1 MRSELLRRGE
11 RIAGRYEAITVCC
24 ESALWVGFSCIHLLD
39 QPQAGRVYDARRPGV
54 LLKVVR
60 PELVREPGTCDRLVR
75 ELRRIQALEHPGL
88 VPLVDVQLF
97 ERQKTVILVD
107 SSTTS
112 PSDRGLRFWSL
123 IGTETFAIE
132 ETHKVMMELAAV
144 LGYLHERGVCHG
156 DVRPQTLLPEQAG
169 IRLRDLGL
177 ATSLPRADYL
187 NAIKWHADPAL
198 LAPEVRDGLE
208 PDSRADVF
216 AMAAMYQDILVSACH
231 QEGTTPQQKYPALTQ
246 VLNRSLHNDPTQ
258 RYQSG
263 AALYSALAGA
273 LTGWG
278 RIR

>member
-1 MRSELLRRGE
+1 M
-11 RIAGRYEAITVCC
+11 
-24 ESALWVGFSCIHLLD
+24 
-39 QPQAGRVYDARRPGV
+39 
-54 LLKVVR
+54 
-60 PELVREPGTCDRLVR
+60 
-75 ELRRIQALEHPGL
+75 
-88 VPLVDVQLF
+88 
-97 ERQKTVILVD
+97 ILID
-107 SSTTS
+107 SSTTA
-112 PSDRGLRFWSL
+112 PSDRVLRYGSL

-144 LGYLHERGVCHG
+144 LSYLHERGVCHG
-156 DVRPQTLLPEQAG
+156 DVRPQTLLPEQASN
-169 IRLRDLGL
+169 RLRDLGL

-187 NAIKWHADPAL
+187 NAIKWHDDPAL

-208 PDSRADVF
+208 LDSRTDVF
-216 AMAAMYQDILVSACH
+216 AVATMYQNILVSACH

>member
-1 MRSELLRRGE
+1 M
-11 RIAGRYEAITVCC
+11 
-24 ESALWVGFSCIHLLD
+24 HLLD

-97 ERQKTVILVD
+97 ERQKTVILID

-112 PSDRGLRFWSL
+112 PSHRVLRFRTVF
-123 IGTETFAIE
+123 GTEAFGIQ

-156 DVRPQTLLPEQAG
+156 DVRPQTLLRAQPG
-169 IRLRDLGL
+169 NGLRDLGL

-187 NAIKWHADPAL
+187 NAIKWHDEPSL

-216 AMAAMYQDILVSACH
+216 AVAAMYQDILVSACH
-231 QEGTTPQQKYPALTQ
+231 QEGTTPQRMYPALTQ
-246 VLNRSLHNDPTQ
+246 VLNRSLHNDPAQ

-263 AALYSALAGA
+263 AALYSALAAA